1 MTGRETDAI
10 LQVQG
15 FFWRQLQARGW
26 KPTHNALSSAGFR
39 DGRRVVVVG
48 NQGDAS
54 LYWIASPSVKDEPV
68 DPILGYTGPE
78 PVRVA
83 TFDVKGSPG
92 ECRVV
97 MNVITRDERFAEEP
111 LFTGPM
117 EQAFERM
124 FDESVRRIDDFIAGG
139 ETIN

>member
-1 MTGRETDAI
+1 MTRETDEI
-10 LQVQG
+10 LQVQD

-39 DGRRVVVVG
+39 EGRRVVAVG
-48 NQGDAS
+48 NQGDDS
-54 LYWIASPSVKDEPV
+54 LYWTASPSVKNEQPA
-68 DPILGYTGPE
+68 DPFLGYTGPE
-78 PVRVA
+78 PVPVA
-83 TFDVKGSPG
+83 TFNVKGSPG

-97 MNVITRDERFAEEP
+97 MNVITRDEKFAEEQF
-111 LFTGPM
+111 FTGPM

-124 FDESVRRIDDFIAGG
+124 FDESVRRIDDFIASG